1 MSGNIFGSLIDSVK
15 EVFSNPQV
23 LAQGVKDGNIARTGN
38 TEYFIDGKDSFH
50 NMKDAEAASGRW
62 QKRAQD
68 ELIGLATIGIG
79 KTAQGLYKGGQT
91 ANTVNKGIYL
101 GGKTQPLL
109 GMSKSLPATVNT
121 GTQLTTKGTTAL
133 AQTANTVNKGNNWAK
148 RLTGTLALG
157 TAVSQSISEPSQKKA
172 TPVASR
178 QRPKYAVGKYNQKS
192 YNRLLQLQKVYGG
205 DLIRQ
210 KDGSYFLRNKNGSF
224 YGNGRALNA
233 KTGKMQNYDLYG
245 SGRFLNGNPKQ
256 SNSSNIVSTVLDS
269 NYLYGYRG
277 KPRTRMNNSES
288 FKTAWTNARNS
299 GLGTFTWNGK
309 SYNTMKK
316 GETQQDYNSWLSKQ
330 NKAPQEASPT
340 QGTPGYS
347 IHVGSEN
354 VTLSTPNGQTT
365 DITNSHNISTLI
377 NNGNY
382 KAPNLGNAATNY
394 LENRPLD
401 SYSELTKHNFDRGDI
416 RQGMRANGINPYNY
430 SGSDRKQLR
439 TYLNNPTTD
448 NYTQS
453 VSKVIGDSKIQ
464 QNMLNNA
471 VQNQTSQYQ
480 LTKPNLGYNTSQ
492 NSQLVN
498 LKFKQGGQMYKYAAG
513 AQMVQPQQTDGQQ
526 GIEQQAM
533 SLVQAAMQGDQQAN
547 QTIQKIMQ
555 AAQQGDQQAAQV
567 AQLLK
572 AIVQQMKGSRKARLG
587 AKLDYIKQS
596 IGECPEG
603 QEVVYF
609 KKGGEI
615 CKVCA
620 GKKMQN
626 GGKSDPIKNFK
637 KKKEQDAV
645 KQAYQ
650 KNPYTRGKSA
660 KEIAE
665 MQRRNRQEAG
675 AGKGEND
682 ANVAP
687 WNYKKKR

>member
-1 MSGNIFGSLIDSVK
+1 MFDFFDIFKVDPTISDPAV
-15 EVFSNPQV
+15 
-23 LAQGVKDGNIARTGN
+23 A
-38 TEYFIDGKDSFH
+38 
-50 NMKDAEAASGRW
+50 AASGITRDANGTLH
-62 QKRAQD
+62 QKHTAVSNKLAD
-68 ELIGLATIGIG
+68 NLAAIATTAWGPVLEGTLIPSVEYTPIASKMLPKATN
-79 KTAQGLYKGGQT
+79 TA
-91 ANTVNKGIYL
+91 VNI

-109 GMSKSLPATVNT
+109 GMSKSLPATR
-121 GTQLTTKGTTAL
+121 GTTAL

-157 TAVSQSISEPSQKKA
+157 TAVGQGISEPSQKKA

-178 QRPKYAVGKYNQKS
+178 QRPKYAIGKYNQRS
-192 YNRLLQLQKVYGG
+192 YNRLSQLQKVYGG

-277 KPRTRMNNSES
+277 KPKTRMNNSKS

-330 NKAPQEASPT
+330 NKAPQEASPI
-340 QGTPGYS
+340 QGTPGYG
-347 IHVGSEN
+347 IHVGN
-354 VTLSTPNGQTT
+354 DGVTLSTPNGQTT
-365 DITNSHNISTLI
+365 DITNSHNLSEIIQGKQGQPSVNTQFLEQTASNLI
-377 NNGNY
+377 N
-382 KAPNLGNAATNY
+382 PNQH
-394 LENRPLD
+394 
-401 SYSELTKHNFDRGDI
+401 KFDRGETKDFM
-416 RQGMRANGINPYNY
+416 RQNLVNPEDYSTSERRAFRHSISN
-430 SGSDRKQLR
+430 D
-439 TYLNNPTTD
+439 T
-448 NYTQS
+448 
-453 VSKVIGDSKIQ
+453 GDWSNASKIMSDARINKSLSKSIDAEKKQ
-464 QNMLNNA
+464 FLVNP
-471 VQNQTSQYQ
+471 Q
-480 LTKPNLGYNTSQ
+480 LSKPNLGYDPSQ
-492 NSQLVN
+492 NNQLVS
-498 LKFKQGGQMYKYAAG
+498 LKFKQGGQMYKYATG
-513 AQMVQPQQTDGQQ
+513 AQMVQPQQASGQQ
-526 GIEQQAM
+526 GIEQQAIA
-533 SLVQAAMQGDQQAN
+533 LVQAAMQGDQQAN

-572 AIVQQMKGSRKARLG
+572 AIVQKMKGSRKARLG

-620 GKKMQN
+620 GKKMQD

-650 KNPYTRGKSA
+650 RNPYTRGKSA

>member
-1 MSGNIFGSLIDSVK
+1 MLPKATNTAVNI
-15 EVFSNPQV
+15 
-23 LAQGVKDGNIARTGN
+23 
-38 TEYFIDGKDSFH
+38 
-50 NMKDAEAASGRW
+50 
-62 QKRAQD
+62 
-68 ELIGLATIGIG
+68 
-79 KTAQGLYKGGQT
+79 
-91 ANTVNKGIYL
+91 

-109 GMSKSLPATVNT
+109 GMSKSLPATR
-121 GTQLTTKGTTAL
+121 GTTAL

-157 TAVSQSISEPSQKKA
+157 TAVGQGISEPSQKKA

-178 QRPKYAVGKYNQKS
+178 QRPKYAIGKYNQRS
-192 YNRLLQLQKVYGG
+192 YNRLSQLQKVYGG

-330 NKAPQEASPT
+330 NKVSQEASPI
-340 QGTPGYS
+340 QRTPDRS
-347 IHVGSEN
+347 IHVGN
-354 VTLSTPNGQTT
+354 NRVTYTDTQGNTT
-365 DITNSHNISTLI
+365 DVTNSHNLSETIWGKQSQPSVNTQFLEQTATNLI
-377 NNGNY
+377 NPNQHKFGRGETKDFMRQNLVNPEDY
-382 KAPNLGNAATNY
+382 STSERKAFRHSISNDAGDWSNA
-394 LENRPLD
+394 
-401 SYSELTKHNFDRGDI
+401 
-416 RQGMRANGINPYNY
+416 
-430 SGSDRKQLR
+430 
-439 TYLNNPTTD
+439 
-448 NYTQS
+448 
-453 VSKVIGDSKIQ
+453 SKIMSDARINNKLSQ
-464 QNMLNNA
+464 SINISNEQLKKPQLNMPFQLDNN
-471 VQNQTSQYQ
+471 
-480 LTKPNLGYNTSQ
+480 
-492 NSQLVN
+492 LVN
-498 LKFKQGGQMYKYAAG
+498 LKFKQGGQMYKYATG
-513 AQMVQPQQTDGQQ
+513 AQMVQPQQTSGQQ

-533 SLVQAAMQGDQQAN
+533 ALVQAAMQGDQQAN

-620 GKKMQN
+620 GKKMQD

-650 KNPYTRGKSA
+650 RNPYTRGKSA

-665 MQRRNRQEAG
+665 MQRRNKQEAS

-682 ANVAP
+682 AKVAP

>member
-1 MSGNIFGSLIDSVK
+1 MFDFFDIFKVDPTISDPAV
-15 EVFSNPQV
+15 
-23 LAQGVKDGNIARTGN
+23 A
-38 TEYFIDGKDSFH
+38 
-50 NMKDAEAASGRW
+50 AASGITRDSKGTIH
-62 QKRAQD
+62 QKHTAASNKLAD
-68 ELIGLATIGIG
+68 NLAAIATTAWGPVLEGTLIPSVEYAPIASKMLPKA
-79 KTAQGLYKGGQT
+79 
-91 ANTVNKGIYL
+91 ANSVINM

-109 GMSKSLPATVNT
+109 GMSKSLPSV
-121 GTQLTTKGTTAL
+121 KGTTAL
-133 AQTANTVNKGNNWAK
+133 ATKAANSGSKWTKGIAGTA
-148 RLTGTLALG
+148 ALG
-157 TAVSQSISEPSQKKA
+157 TAVGQGVSEPSRKKG
-172 TPVASR
+172 TVITVNQNSK
-178 QRPKYAVGKYNQKS
+178 QNPKYAIGKYNQRS
-192 YNRLLQLQKVYGG
+192 YNRLSQLQKVYGG

-210 KDGSYFLRNKNGSF
+210 KDGSYFLRNTYGSF

-245 SGRFLNGNPKQ
+245 SGRFLNGNSKQ

-330 NKAPQEASPT
+330 NRAPQEASPT
-340 QGTPGYS
+340 QGTPGYG
-347 IHVGSEN
+347 IHVGNGS
-354 VTLSTPNGQTT
+354 VTLSTPNGSTT
-365 DITNSHNISTLI
+365 DITNSHNVSTLI

-382 KAPNLGNAATNY
+382 KAPNLGNATTNY

-401 SYSELTKHNFDRGDI
+401 SYSELTKNNFDRGDI

-430 SGSDRKQLR
+430 LGSDRKQLR

-453 VSKVIGDSKIQ
+453 VSKIIGDGKIQ

-513 AQMVQPQQTDGQQ
+513 AQMVQPQQTGGQQ

-533 SLVQAAMQGDQQAN
+533 ALVQAAMQGDQQAN

-555 AAQQGDQQAAQV
+555 KAQQGDQQAAQV

-620 GKKMQN
+620 GKKMQD

-650 KNPYTRGKSA
+650 RNPYTRGKSA

-675 AGKGEND
+675 TGKGEND
-682 ANVAP
+682 AKVAP
-687 WNYKKKR
+687 WNYKKKK

>member
-1 MSGNIFGSLIDSVK
+1 MFDFFDIFKVDPTISDPAV
-15 EVFSNPQV
+15 
-23 LAQGVKDGNIARTGN
+23 A
-38 TEYFIDGKDSFH
+38 
-50 NMKDAEAASGRW
+50 AASGITRDANGTLH
-62 QKRAQD
+62 QKHTEVSNKLAD
-68 ELIGLATIGIG
+68 NLAAIATTAWGPVLEGTLIPSVEYAPIASKMLPKATN
-79 KTAQGLYKGGQT
+79 TA
-91 ANTVNKGIYL
+91 VNI

-109 GMSKSLPATVNT
+109 GMSKSLPATR
-121 GTQLTTKGTTAL
+121 GTTAL
-133 AQTANTVNKGNNWAK
+133 AQTANTVNKGNNWTK
-148 RLTGTLALG
+148 GLTGTLALG
-157 TAVSQSISEPSQKKA
+157 TAVGQGISEPSQKKA

-178 QRPKYAVGKYNQKS
+178 QRPKYAIGKYNQRS
-192 YNRLLQLQKVYGG
+192 YNRLSQLQKVYGG

-245 SGRFLNGNPKQ
+245 SGRFLKGNPKQ

-277 KPRTRMNNSES
+277 KPKTRMNNSKS

-330 NKAPQEASPT
+330 NKAPQKASPT
-340 QGTPGYS
+340 QGTPGYG
-347 IHVGSEN
+347 IHVGN
-354 VTLSTPNGQTT
+354 DGVTLSTPNGQTT
-365 DITNSHNISTLI
+365 DITNSHNLSEIIQGKQGQPSVNTQFLEQTASNLI
-377 NNGNY
+377 N
-382 KAPNLGNAATNY
+382 PNQHTF
-394 LENRPLD
+394 NRR
-401 SYSELTKHNFDRGDI
+401 ETKDFM
-416 RQGMRANGINPYNY
+416 RQNLLNPYDY
-430 SGSDRKQLR
+430 
-439 TYLNNPTTD
+439 
-448 NYTQS
+448 S
-453 VSKVIGDSKIQ
+453 VSERGAFRHSISNDTGDWSNASKIMSDARI
-464 QNMLNNA
+464 NKSLSKSIDA
-471 VQNQTSQYQ
+471 EKNQFLVNPQ
-480 LTKPNLGYNTSQ
+480 LKLNLGYDPSQ
-492 NSQLVN
+492 NNQLVN

-513 AQMVQPQQTDGQQ
+513 AQMVQPQQTNSQDPIDQIAQIAAGSLQGDENSKQQLIQVLSNKEIAPKLLQIVDAGVKNQDKRAMIIAQAIKALQQ
-526 GIEQQAM
+526 G
-533 SLVQAAMQGDQQAN
+533 S
-547 QTIQKIMQ
+547 T
-555 AAQQGDQQAAQV
+555 
-567 AQLLK
+567 
-572 AIVQQMKGSRKARLG
+572 RKARLG

-626 GGKSDPIKNFK
+626 GGKSDPIKDFK
-637 KKKEQDAV
+637 KKKDV
-645 KQAYQ
+645 TKQTYQ
-650 KNPYTRGKSA
+650 RNPYTRGKSA

>member
-1 MSGNIFGSLIDSVK
+1 M
-15 EVFSNPQV
+15 
-23 LAQGVKDGNIARTGN
+23 
-38 TEYFIDGKDSFH
+38 
-50 NMKDAEAASGRW
+50 
-62 QKRAQD
+62 
-68 ELIGLATIGIG
+68 
-79 KTAQGLYKGGQT
+79 
-91 ANTVNKGIYL
+91 

-109 GMSKSLPATVNT
+109 GMSKSLPSV
-121 GTQLTTKGTTAL
+121 KGTTAL
-133 AQTANTVNKGNNWAK
+133 ATKAANSGSKWTKGIAGTA
-148 RLTGTLALG
+148 ALG
-157 TAVSQSISEPSQKKA
+157 TAVGQGVSEPSRKKG
-172 TPVASR
+172 TVITVNQNSK
-178 QRPKYAVGKYNQKS
+178 QNPKYAIGKYNQRS
-192 YNRLLQLQKVYGG
+192 YNRLSQLQKVYGG

-210 KDGSYFLRNKNGSF
+210 KDGSYFLRNTYGSF

-245 SGRFLNGNPKQ
+245 SGRFLNGNSKQ

-330 NKAPQEASPT
+330 NRAPQEASPT
-340 QGTPGYS
+340 QGTPGYG
-347 IHVGSEN
+347 IHVGSKN
-354 VTLSTPNGQTT
+354 VTLSTPNGSTT
-365 DITNSHNISTLI
+365 DITNSHNVSTLI

-382 KAPNLGNAATNY
+382 KAPNLGNATTNY

-416 RQGMRANGINPYNY
+416 RQGMRANGINPYDY

-453 VSKVIGDSKIQ
+453 VSKIIGDGKIQ

-513 AQMVQPQQTDGQQ
+513 AQMVQPQQTGGQQ

-533 SLVQAAMQGDQQAN
+533 ALVQAAMQGDQQAN

-555 AAQQGDQQAAQV
+555 KAQQGDQQAAQV

-620 GKKMQN
+620 GKKMQD

-650 KNPYTRGKSA
+650 RNPYTRGKSA

-675 AGKGEND
+675 TGKGEND
-682 ANVAP
+682 AKVAP
-687 WNYKKKR
+687 WNYKKKK

>member
-1 MSGNIFGSLIDSVK
+1 MGDFTKIIRNPGMKVHGSDYYTTQGAVPTTFHHFLNK
-15 EVFSNPQV
+15 RFSNGKLNANYLFNQKQNSLYDPTT
-23 LAQGVKDGNIARTGN
+23 GITWNINGTMSNRKGQTGTWN
-38 TEYFIDGKDSFH
+38 TKNYSYSWNKSTVPNNQNASTKSQATKDS
-50 NMKDAEAASGRW
+50 KA
-62 QKRAQD
+62 
-68 ELIGLATIGIG
+68 
-79 KTAQGLYKGGQT
+79 
-91 ANTVNKGIYL
+91 
-101 GGKTQPLL
+101 P
-109 GMSKSLPATVNT
+109 
-121 GTQLTTKGTTAL
+121 TT
-133 AQTANTVNKGNNWAK
+133 
-148 RLTGTLALG
+148 
-157 TAVSQSISEPSQKKA
+157 S
-172 TPVASR
+172 
-178 QRPKYAVGKYNQKS
+178 
-192 YNRLLQLQKVYGG
+192 
-205 DLIRQ
+205 
-210 KDGSYFLRNKNGSF
+210 
-224 YGNGRALNA
+224 
-233 KTGKMQNYDLYG
+233 
-245 SGRFLNGNPKQ
+245 
-256 SNSSNIVSTVLDS
+256 
-269 NYLYGYRG
+269 
-277 KPRTRMNNSES
+277 KPRTSTPSITSKPRTATKTPASNSWINKSRGIWNYNGVSQADVANAYKTGDFSRVGSYLSQHKDLASYLNNIYSKRGGNQ
-288 FKTAWTNARNS
+288 FNS
-299 GLGTFTWNGK
+299 STP
-309 SYNTMKK
+309 
-316 GETQQDYNSWLSKQ
+316 TQQATPIK
-330 NKAPQEASPT
+330 
-340 QGTPGYS
+340 GTPGYG
-347 IHVGSEN
+347 IHVGNGS
-354 VTLSTPNGQTT
+354 VTLSTPNGSTT
-365 DITNSHNISTLI
+365 DITNSHNVSTLI

-453 VSKVIGDSKIQ
+453 VSKIIGDGKIQ

-480 LTKPNLGYNTSQ
+480 LTKPNLGYNPSQ

-513 AQMVQPQQTDGQQ
+513 AQMVQPQQASGQQ

-533 SLVQAAMQGDQQAN
+533 ALVQAAMQGDQKAN

-572 AIVQQMKGSRKARLG
+572 NIVQQMKGSRKARLG

-615 CKVCA
+615 CKVCV

-626 GGKSDPIKNFK
+626 GGKSDPIKDFK
-637 KKKEQDAV
+637 KKKDV
-645 KQAYQ
+645 TKQTYQ
-650 KNPYTRGKSA
+650 RNPYTRGKSA

-665 MQRRNRQEAG
+665 MQRKNRQEAG

>member
-1 MSGNIFGSLIDSVK
+1 MFDFFDIFKADPTISDPAV
-15 EVFSNPQV
+15 
-23 LAQGVKDGNIARTGN
+23 A
-38 TEYFIDGKDSFH
+38 
-50 NMKDAEAASGRW
+50 AASGITRDVNGTLH
-62 QKRAQD
+62 QKHTAVSNKLAD
-68 ELIGLATIGIG
+68 NLAAIATTAWGPVLEGTLIPSVEYAPIASKMLPKATN
-79 KTAQGLYKGGQT
+79 TA
-91 ANTVNKGIYL
+91 VNI

-109 GMSKSLPATVNT
+109 GMSKSLPSV
-121 GTQLTTKGTTAL
+121 KGTTAL
-133 AQTANTVNKGNNWAK
+133 ATKAANSGSKWTKGIAGTA
-148 RLTGTLALG
+148 ALG
-157 TAVSQSISEPSQKKA
+157 TAVGQGVSEPSRKKG
-172 TPVASR
+172 TVITVNQNSK
-178 QRPKYAVGKYNQKS
+178 QNPKYAIGKYNQRS
-192 YNRLLQLQKVYGG
+192 YNRLSQLQKVYGG

-277 KPRTRMNNSES
+277 KPKTRMNNSKS

-340 QGTPGYS
+340 QGTPGYG
-347 IHVGSEN
+347 IHVGNGS
-354 VTLSTPNGQTT
+354 VTLSTPNGSTT
-365 DITNSHNISTLI
+365 DITNSHNVSTLI

-416 RQGMRANGINPYNY
+416 RQGMRANGINPYDY

-453 VSKVIGDSKIQ
+453 VSKIIGDGKIQ

-480 LTKPNLGYNTSQ
+480 LTKPNLGYNPSE

-513 AQMVQPQQTDGQQ
+513 AQMVQPQQASGQQ

-533 SLVQAAMQGDQQAN
+533 ALVQAAMQGDQKAN

-572 AIVQQMKGSRKARLG
+572 NIVQQMKGSRKARLG

-620 GKKMQN
+620 GKKMQD
-626 GGKSDPIKNFK
+626 GGKSDPIKDFK
-637 KKKEQDAV
+637 KKKDV
-645 KQAYQ
+645 TKQTYQ
-650 KNPYTRGKSA
+650 RNPYTRGKSA

>member
-1 MSGNIFGSLIDSVK
+1 MFDFFDIFKVDPTISDPAV
-15 EVFSNPQV
+15 
-23 LAQGVKDGNIARTGN
+23 A
-38 TEYFIDGKDSFH
+38 
-50 NMKDAEAASGRW
+50 AASGITRDSKGTIH
-62 QKRAQD
+62 QKHTAASNQ
-68 ELIGLATIGIG
+68 LAHNLAAISA
-79 KTAQGLYKGGQT
+79 TAWGPVADGVLVPSVEYTPIASKMLPKA
-91 ANTVNKGIYL
+91 ANSVINM

-109 GMSKSLPATVNT
+109 GMSKSLPSV
-121 GTQLTTKGTTAL
+121 KGTTAL
-133 AQTANTVNKGNNWAK
+133 ATKAANSGSKWTKGIAGTA
-148 RLTGTLALG
+148 ALG
-157 TAVSQSISEPSQKKA
+157 TAVRQGVSEPSQKKG
-172 TPVASR
+172 TVVTVNQNSK
-178 QRPKYAVGKYNQKS
+178 QNPKYAIGKYNQRS
-192 YNRLLQLQKVYGG
+192 YNRLSQLQKVYGG

-245 SGRFLNGNPKQ
+245 TGKFLNGNPKQ

-299 GLGTFTWNGK
+299 GLGTFTWKGK

-316 GETQQDYNSWLSKQ
+316 GETQQQYDSWLSKQ
-330 NKAPQEASPT
+330 SKPTQQTAPT
-340 QGTPGYS
+340 QGTPGYG
-347 IHVGSEN
+347 IHVGNGS
-354 VTLSTPNGQTT
+354 VALSTPNGSTT
-365 DITNSHNISTLI
+365 NITNSHNVSTLI

-480 LTKPNLGYNTSQ
+480 LTKPNSGYNSNLNNQ
-492 NSQLVN
+492 SIN

-513 AQMVQPQQTDGQQ
+513 AQMVQPQQTGGQQ

-533 SLVQAAMQGDQQAN
+533 ALVQAAMQGDQKAN

-572 AIVQQMKGSRKARLG
+572 NIVQQMKGSRKARLG

-620 GKKMQN
+620 GKKMQD

-650 KNPYTRGKSA
+650 RNPYTRGKSA

-675 AGKGEND
+675 TGKGEND

>member
-1 MSGNIFGSLIDSVK
+1 MFDFFDIFKVDPTISDPAV
-15 EVFSNPQV
+15 
-23 LAQGVKDGNIARTGN
+23 A
-38 TEYFIDGKDSFH
+38 
-50 NMKDAEAASGRW
+50 AASGITRDSKGTIH
-62 QKRAQD
+62 QKHTAASNQLAHNLAAISTTAWGPVL
-68 ELIGLATIGIG
+68 EGTLIPSVEYTPIASKMLPKA
-79 KTAQGLYKGGQT
+79 
-91 ANTVNKGIYL
+91 ANSVINM

-109 GMSKSLPATVNT
+109 GMSKSLPSV
-121 GTQLTTKGTTAL
+121 KGTTAL
-133 AQTANTVNKGNNWAK
+133 ATKAANSGSKWTKGIAGTA
-148 RLTGTLALG
+148 ALG
-157 TAVSQSISEPSQKKA
+157 TAVGQGVSEPSRKKG
-172 TPVASR
+172 TVITVNQNSK
-178 QRPKYAVGKYNQKS
+178 QNPKYAIGKYNQRS
-192 YNRLLQLQKVYGG
+192 YNRLSQLQKVYGG

-210 KDGSYFLRNKNGSF
+210 KDGSYFLRNTYGSF

-245 SGRFLNGNPKQ
+245 SGRFLNGNSKQ

-330 NKAPQEASPT
+330 NRAPQEASPT
-340 QGTPGYS
+340 QGTPGYG
-347 IHVGSEN
+347 IHVGSKN
-354 VTLSTPNGQTT
+354 VTLSTPNGSTT
-365 DITNSHNISTLI
+365 DITNSHNVSTLI

-382 KAPNLGNAATNY
+382 KAPNLGNATTNY

-430 SGSDRKQLR
+430 LGSDRKQLR

-453 VSKVIGDSKIQ
+453 VSKIIGDGKIQ

-513 AQMVQPQQTDGQQ
+513 AQMVQPQQTGGQQ

-533 SLVQAAMQGDQQAN
+533 ALVQAAMQGDQQAN

-555 AAQQGDQQAAQV
+555 KAQQGDQQAAQV

-620 GKKMQN
+620 GKKMQD

-650 KNPYTRGKSA
+650 RNPYTRGKSA

-675 AGKGEND
+675 TGKGEND
-682 ANVAP
+682 AKVAP
-687 WNYKKKR
+687 WNYKKKK

>member
-1 MSGNIFGSLIDSVK
+1 MSGNIFGSLVDSVK

-79 KTAQGLYKGGQT
+79 KTAQGLYKGAQT
-91 ANTVNKGIYL
+91 ANTVNKEIYL
-101 GGKTQPLL
+101 GGKIQPLL

-121 GTQLTTKGTTAL
+121 GTQLTTRGTTAL
-133 AQTANTVNKGNNWAK
+133 TQTANTVNKGNNWTK
-148 RLTGTLALG
+148 GLTGTLALG
-157 TAVSQSISEPSQKKA
+157 TAVGQGISEPSQKKD

-178 QRPKYAVGKYNQKS
+178 QRPKYAIGKYNQRS
-192 YNRLLQLQKVYGG
+192 YNRLSQLQKVYGG

-245 SGRFLNGNPKQ
+245 YK
-256 SNSSNIVSTVLDS
+256 
-269 NYLYGYRG
+269 G
-277 KPRTRMNNSES
+277 KPKTRMNNSKS

-330 NKAPQEASPT
+330 NKAPQKASPI
-340 QGTPGYS
+340 QGTPDRS
-347 IHVGSEN
+347 IHVGN
-354 VTLSTPNGQTT
+354 NRVTYTQGNTT
-365 DITNSHNISTLI
+365 DVTNSHNLSETIWGKQGQPSVNTQFLEQTTTNLI
-377 NNGNY
+377 NPNQHKFGRGETKDFMRQNLVNPEDY
-382 KAPNLGNAATNY
+382 SISERKAFRHSISNDTGDWSNA
-394 LENRPLD
+394 
-401 SYSELTKHNFDRGDI
+401 
-416 RQGMRANGINPYNY
+416 
-430 SGSDRKQLR
+430 
-439 TYLNNPTTD
+439 
-448 NYTQS
+448 
-453 VSKVIGDSKIQ
+453 SKIMSDARINNKLSQ
-464 QNMLNNA
+464 SINISNGQLKKPQLNMPFQLDNN
-471 VQNQTSQYQ
+471 
-480 LTKPNLGYNTSQ
+480 
-492 NSQLVN
+492 LVN

-513 AQMVQPQQTDGQQ
+513 AQMVQPQQASGQQ

-533 SLVQAAMQGDQQAN
+533 ALVQAAMQGDQKAN

-572 AIVQQMKGSRKARLG
+572 NIVQQMKGSRKARLG

-626 GGKSDPIKNFK
+626 GGKSDPIKDFK
-637 KKKEQDAV
+637 KKKDV
-645 KQAYQ
+645 TKQTYQ
-650 KNPYTRGKSA
+650 RNPYTRGKSA

>member
-1 MSGNIFGSLIDSVK
+1 MFDFFDIFKADPTISDPAV
-15 EVFSNPQV
+15 
-23 LAQGVKDGNIARTGN
+23 A
-38 TEYFIDGKDSFH
+38 
-50 NMKDAEAASGRW
+50 AASGITRDVNGTLH
-62 QKRAQD
+62 QKHTAVSNKLAD
-68 ELIGLATIGIG
+68 NLAAIATTAWGPVLEGTLIPSVEYAPIASKMLPKATN
-79 KTAQGLYKGGQT
+79 TA
-91 ANTVNKGIYL
+91 VNI

-109 GMSKSLPATVNT
+109 GMSKSLPSV
-121 GTQLTTKGTTAL
+121 KGTTAL
-133 AQTANTVNKGNNWAK
+133 ATKAANSGSKWTKGIAGTA
-148 RLTGTLALG
+148 ALG
-157 TAVSQSISEPSQKKA
+157 TAVGQGVSEPSRKKG
-172 TPVASR
+172 TVITVNQNSK
-178 QRPKYAVGKYNQKS
+178 QNPKYAIGKYNQRS
-192 YNRLLQLQKVYGG
+192 YNRLSQLQKVYGG

-277 KPRTRMNNSES
+277 KPKTRMNNSKS

-340 QGTPGYS
+340 QGTPGYG
-347 IHVGSEN
+347 IHVGNGS
-354 VTLSTPNGQTT
+354 VTLSTPNGSTT
-365 DITNSHNISTLI
+365 DITNSHNVSTLI

-416 RQGMRANGINPYNY
+416 RQGMRANGINPYDY

-453 VSKVIGDSKIQ
+453 VSKIIGDGKIQ

-480 LTKPNLGYNTSQ
+480 LTKPNLGYNPSQ

-513 AQMVQPQQTDGQQ
+513 AQMVQPQQANSQDPIDQIAQIAAGSLQGDENSKQQLIQVLSNKEVAPKLLQIVDAGVKNQDKRAMIIAQAIKALQQ
-526 GIEQQAM
+526 GI
-533 SLVQAAMQGDQQAN
+533 
-547 QTIQKIMQ
+547 T
-555 AAQQGDQQAAQV
+555 
-567 AQLLK
+567 
-572 AIVQQMKGSRKARLG
+572 RKARLG

-620 GKKMQN
+620 GKKMQD
-626 GGKSDPIKNFK
+626 GGKSDPIKDFK
-637 KKKEQDAV
+637 KKKDV
-645 KQAYQ
+645 TKQTYQ
-650 KNPYTRGKSA
+650 RNPYTRGKSA

>member
-1 MSGNIFGSLIDSVK
+1 MFDFFDIFKVDPTISDPAV
-15 EVFSNPQV
+15 
-23 LAQGVKDGNIARTGN
+23 A
-38 TEYFIDGKDSFH
+38 
-50 NMKDAEAASGRW
+50 AASGITRDANGTLH
-62 QKRAQD
+62 QKHTAVSNKLAD
-68 ELIGLATIGIG
+68 NLAAIATTAWGPVLEGTLIPSVEYAPIASKMLPKATN
-79 KTAQGLYKGGQT
+79 TA
-91 ANTVNKGIYL
+91 VNI

-109 GMSKSLPATVNT
+109 GMSKSLPSV
-121 GTQLTTKGTTAL
+121 KGTTAL
-133 AQTANTVNKGNNWAK
+133 ATKAANSGSKWTKGIAGTA
-148 RLTGTLALG
+148 ALG
-157 TAVSQSISEPSQKKA
+157 TAVGQGVSEPSRKKG
-172 TPVASR
+172 TVITVNQNSK
-178 QRPKYAVGKYNQKS
+178 QNPKYAIGKYNQRS
-192 YNRLLQLQKVYGG
+192 YNRLSQLQKVYGG

-277 KPRTRMNNSES
+277 KPKTRMNNSKS

-330 NKAPQEASPT
+330 NRAPQEVSPT
-340 QGTPGYS
+340 QGTPGYG
-347 IHVGSEN
+347 IHVGNGS
-354 VTLSTPNGQTT
+354 VTLSTPNGSTT
-365 DITNSHNISTLI
+365 DITNSHNVSTLI

-382 KAPNLGNAATNY
+382 KAPNLGNATTNY

-401 SYSELTKHNFDRGDI
+401 SYSELTKNNFDRGDI
-416 RQGMRANGINPYNY
+416 RQGMRANGINPYDY

-453 VSKVIGDSKIQ
+453 VSKIIGDGKIQ

-480 LTKPNLGYNTSQ
+480 LTKPNLGYNPSE

-498 LKFKQGGQMYKYAAG
+498 LKFKQGGQMYKYVAG
-513 AQMVQPQQTDGQQ
+513 AQMVQPQQASGQQ
-526 GIEQQAM
+526 GIEQQVMA
-533 SLVQAAMQGDQQAN
+533 LVQAAMQGDQQAN

-555 AAQQGDQQAAQV
+555 KAQQGDQQAAQV

-620 GKKMQN
+620 GKKMQD

-650 KNPYTRGKSA
+650 RNPYTRGKSA

-675 AGKGEND
+675 TGKGEND
-682 ANVAP
+682 AKVAP
-687 WNYKKKR
+687 WNYKKKK